1 MKNIAISARQISA
14 SIGNAHILRG
24 IDLDL
29 PAGRWTSVV
38 GPNGAGKSTLLKALA
53 GLLRHAR
60 AQGQVELLG
69 RPLHAI
75 PMRER
80 ARQLAW
86 LGQNES
92 TADDLPAYE
101 VAMLGRLPHRPW
113 MAPPAPPTTPPCSR
127 RCTPRRP
134 GNGTRARCPN
144 CRAASASACCWR
156 GPWPCR
162 RASR

>member
-60 AQGQVELLG
+60 AQGQGELLG

-80 ARQLAW
+80 ARQLG
-86 LGQNES
+86 GQLRITSEPGAGS
-92 TADDLPAYE
+92 CLQLWVPLP
-101 VAMLGRLPHRPW
+101 
-113 MAPPAPPTTPPCSR
+113 
-127 RCTPRRP
+127 
-134 GNGTRARCPN
+134 
-144 CRAASASACCWR
+144 
-156 GPWPCR
+156 
-162 RASR
+162 